1 MSEKSVAFEYC
12 DKMVEDFE
20 KVIEHL
26 FAKNLLC
33 TIPESIWEPRV

>member
-20 KVIEHL
+20 KVIGPPSPTP
-26 FAKNLLC
+26 N
-33 TIPESIWEPRV
+33 IR

>member
-20 KVIEHL
+20 KVIEHPVRE
-26 FAKNLLC
+26 NLLC